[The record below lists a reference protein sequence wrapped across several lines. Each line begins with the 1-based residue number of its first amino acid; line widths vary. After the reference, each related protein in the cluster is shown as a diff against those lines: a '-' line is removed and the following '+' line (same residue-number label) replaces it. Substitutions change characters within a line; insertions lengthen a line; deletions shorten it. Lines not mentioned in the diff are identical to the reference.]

1 MMQLSREERLLHIG
15 KMTNVRDLGGY
26 ETQEGYYTKS
36 HKYVRSTCPSGI
48 SDDLKEQFYQ
58 YGIRTVIDLRSD
70 YELVHQPHSL
80 KGYKD
85 IEYYHIN
92 LLQNENMSVLP
103 NDIKDY
109 QDLSGFYI
117 FMIEANKKQLKKEKA
132 ELENLISEMKDNTL
146 FGDTSRHTSERYSSG
161 ELSSYDNHPGDI
173 GTEVYMNDMQNSLT
187 DHQQYRLDKVND
199 ALNKIDNDEFG
210 YCERCHNKIESER
223 LDILPETKLCAH
235 CAQETE
241 TYSRYDNTEHY
252 DSNNINRD
260 PHFYSEYVTD
270 LTDLNK
276 NGSSSNQNGPR
287 DKDDLFYSN

>member
-1 MMQLSREERLLHIG
+1 MDS
-15 KMTNVRDLGGY
+15 NNY
-26 ETQEGYYTKS
+26 
-36 HKYVRSTCPSGI
+36 
-48 SDDLKEQFYQ
+48 
-58 YGIRTVIDLRSD
+58 
-70 YELVHQPHSL
+70 
-80 KGYKD
+80 
-85 IEYYHIN
+85 
-92 LLQNENMSVLP
+92 
-103 NDIKDY
+103 
-109 QDLSGFYI
+109 
-117 FMIEANKKQLKKEKA
+117 KKQLKKEKV

-223 LDILPETKLCAH
+223 
-235 CAQETE
+235 
-241 TYSRYDNTEHY
+241 
-252 DSNNINRD
+252 D

>member
-1 MMQLSREERLLHIG
+1 
-15 KMTNVRDLGGY
+15 
-26 ETQEGYYTKS
+26 
-36 HKYVRSTCPSGI
+36 
-48 SDDLKEQFYQ
+48 
-58 YGIRTVIDLRSD
+58 
-70 YELVHQPHSL
+70 
-80 KGYKD
+80 
-85 IEYYHIN
+85 
-92 LLQNENMSVLP
+92 
-103 NDIKDY
+103 
-109 QDLSGFYI
+109 
-117 FMIEANKKQLKKEKA
+117 
-132 ELENLISEMKDNTL
+132 
-146 FGDTSRHTSERYSSG
+146 
-161 ELSSYDNHPGDI
+161 
-173 GTEVYMNDMQNSLT
+173 MQNILT

-241 TYSRYDNTEHY
+241 TYSKYDNTEHY

-276 NGSSSNQNGPR
+276 NGSSANQNGPR

>member
-117 FMIEANKKQLKKEKA
+117 FMIEANKKQLKKEKV

-187 DHQQYRLDKVND
+187 DHQQYQLDKVND

-241 TYSRYDNTEHY
+241 TYSKYDNTEHY

>member
-1 MMQLSREERLLHIG
+1 MDS
-15 KMTNVRDLGGY
+15 NNY
-26 ETQEGYYTKS
+26 
-36 HKYVRSTCPSGI
+36 
-48 SDDLKEQFYQ
+48 
-58 YGIRTVIDLRSD
+58 
-70 YELVHQPHSL
+70 
-80 KGYKD
+80 
-85 IEYYHIN
+85 
-92 LLQNENMSVLP
+92 
-103 NDIKDY
+103 
-109 QDLSGFYI
+109 
-117 FMIEANKKQLKKEKA
+117 KKQLKK
-132 ELENLISEMKDNTL
+132 ENLISEMKDNTL

-241 TYSRYDNTEHY
+241 TYSKYDNTEHY

-276 NGSSSNQNGPR
+276 NGSSANQNGPR

>member
-1 MMQLSREERLLHIG
+1 M
-15 KMTNVRDLGGY
+15 NVN
-26 ETQEGYYTKS
+26 
-36 HKYVRSTCPSGI
+36 KYKKEL
-48 SDDLKEQFYQ
+48 LKE
-58 YGIRTVIDLRSD
+58 
-70 YELVHQPHSL
+70 
-80 KGYKD
+80 KD
-85 IEYYHIN
+85 N
-92 LLQNENMSVLP
+92 LTH
-103 NDIKDY
+103 
-109 QDLSGFYI
+109 
-117 FMIEANKKQLKKEKA
+117 
-132 ELENLISEMKDNTL
+132 LISSMQDNTL
-146 FGDTSRHTSERYSSG
+146 FGNTTDHTSERYSSG
-161 ELSSYDNHPGDI
+161 ELSAYDTHPGDFA
-173 GTEVYMNDMQNSLT
+173 TEEYMQDMQNSLT
-187 DHQQYRLDKVND
+187 DHQQYQLDKVND

>member
-1 MMQLSREERLLHIG
+1 MNS
-15 KMTNVRDLGGY
+15 NNY
-26 ETQEGYYTKS
+26 
-36 HKYVRSTCPSGI
+36 
-48 SDDLKEQFYQ
+48 
-58 YGIRTVIDLRSD
+58 
-70 YELVHQPHSL
+70 
-80 KGYKD
+80 
-85 IEYYHIN
+85 
-92 LLQNENMSVLP
+92 
-103 NDIKDY
+103 
-109 QDLSGFYI
+109 
-117 FMIEANKKQLKKEKA
+117 KKQLKKQKQ
-132 ELENLISEMKDNTL
+132 ELENLISEMEDNTL
-146 FGDTSRHTSERYSSG
+146 FGDTTHHTSERYSSG

-187 DHQQYRLDKVND
+187 DHQQYQLDKVND

-223 LDILPETKLCAH
+223 LDILTETKLYAH

-276 NGSSSNQNGPR
+276 NGSSANQNGPR

>member
-117 FMIEANKKQLKKEKA
+117 FMIEANKKQFKKVFNIFLNHPYDCTLFNCSAGKDRTGVIACMLLDLAGCHEYDIVKDYSESYENNLSLIP
-132 ELENLISEMKDNTL
+132 ELEKIIDAKNHVYLESEPRMMMELLDYLRSNCGSAKEYLISCGFDEEKIM
-146 FGDTSRHTSERYSSG
+146 
-161 ELSSYDNHPGDI
+161 DI
-173 GTEVYMNDMQNSLT
+173 
-187 DHQQYRLDKVND
+187 
-199 ALNKIDNDEFG
+199 
-210 YCERCHNKIESER
+210 IENF
-223 LDILPETKLCAH
+223 I
-235 CAQETE
+235 
-241 TYSRYDNTEHY
+241 
-252 DSNNINRD
+252 I
-260 PHFYSEYVTD
+260 
-270 LTDLNK
+270 
-276 NGSSSNQNGPR
+276 
-287 DKDDLFYSN
+287 

>member
-1 MMQLSREERLLHIG
+1 MDS
-15 KMTNVRDLGGY
+15 NNY
-26 ETQEGYYTKS
+26 
-36 HKYVRSTCPSGI
+36 
-48 SDDLKEQFYQ
+48 
-58 YGIRTVIDLRSD
+58 
-70 YELVHQPHSL
+70 
-80 KGYKD
+80 
-85 IEYYHIN
+85 
-92 LLQNENMSVLP
+92 
-103 NDIKDY
+103 
-109 QDLSGFYI
+109 
-117 FMIEANKKQLKKEKA
+117 KKQLKKEKA

-146 FGDTSRHTSERYSSG
+146 FG
-161 ELSSYDNHPGDI
+161 
-173 GTEVYMNDMQNSLT
+173 
-187 DHQQYRLDKVND
+187 D

-241 TYSRYDNTEHY
+241 TYSKYDNTEHY